1 MATEASGGNPASNP
15 VASALHDMGI
25 EDPQQVI
32 DQTRE
37 AVSQALDQ
45 ASEFIRERPLAC
57 LAGAVAIGYL
67 FGKLAS
73 R

>member
-1 MATEASGGNPASNP
+1 MATEAGSSNPSNP

-45 ASEFIRERPLAC
+45 ASEFIRERPLVC
-57 LAGAVAIGYL
+57 LAGAVAVGYL
-67 FGKLAS
+67 VGKLAS